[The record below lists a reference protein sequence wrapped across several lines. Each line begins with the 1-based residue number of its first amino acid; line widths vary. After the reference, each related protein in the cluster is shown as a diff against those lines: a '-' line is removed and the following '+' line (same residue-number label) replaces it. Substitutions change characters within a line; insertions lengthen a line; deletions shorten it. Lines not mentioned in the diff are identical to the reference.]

1 MNGESS
7 AALPRRPL
15 RHTTLSLVFFALLA
29 IVVVWGT
36 GRILAPF
43 ITPILLAAIVV
54 TLTFPLYRRLRARMK
69 GRDTLSAVLMLL
81 GVTFV
86 VILPAF
92 LLTLLLI
99 DQATEL
105 FKLIQ
110 KTDVPAV
117 IERLE
122 LRERVNPILRR
133 IPGLDPSTIK
143 VESMIVGVIRQ
154 IPAVVARQGGQFLA
168 GLVNIVIGFLM
179 MLLAAFY
186 LYLDGERLLS
196 ELRILSPLP
205 DEYDREIFSKFKD
218 VVDATF
224 RGQMLTAMAQGGV
237 TALGLW
243 IAGIPGAVFWGA
255 VAAVFSLIPMVG
267 AAAVWVPATIYL
279 FLNAAYHGSGQWRG
293 FFLVAWGIMV
303 VSLVDNV
310 IRPWAMK
317 GKTKMPAVLLFFAIL
332 GGIQAFGFVGLIL
345 GPLVFALVIPLV
357 DIYKTILLDRE
368 LEARAAIA
376 TPGAGGARPASK

>member
-7 AALPRRPL
+7 VALRRRPL

-29 IVVVWGT
+29 IVVVWGA

-43 ITPILLAAIVV
+43 LTPILLAAIVV
-54 TLTFPLYRRLRARMK
+54 TLTFPLYRRLRTRMK

-117 IERLE
+117 IERLG
-122 LRERVNPILRR
+122 LRERLTPVLSR

-168 GLVNIVIGFLM
+168 GLVNIIVGFLM

-186 LYLDGERLLS
+186 LYLDGEKLLS

-243 IAGIPGAVFWGA
+243 IAGIPGAFFWGA

-267 AAAVWVPATIYL
+267 AAAVWVPAAIYL
-279 FLNAAYHGSGQWRG
+279 FLNAAYHGSGHWRG

-303 VSLVDNV
+303 VSLVDNI

-317 GKTKMPAVLLFFAIL
+317 GKTNMPAVLLFFAIL

-357 DIYKTILLDRE
+357 EIYKTILLDRE
-368 LEARAAIA
+368 LEARAAVSPPA
-376 TPGAGGARPASK
+376 AGGARPASK

>member
-1 MNGESS
+1 MNGESP

-15 RHTTLSLVFFALLA
+15 RHTTLSLVFFGLLA
-29 IVVVWGT
+29 IVVVWGA

-54 TLTFPLYRRLRARMK
+54 TLTFPLYRRLRAGMK

-81 GVTFV
+81 GVTLV
-86 VILPAF
+86 IILPAF

-99 DQATEL
+99 NQATEL

-122 LRERVNPILRR
+122 LRERLTPVLSR

-154 IPAVVARQGGQFLA
+154 IPAVVARQGGLFLA

-186 LYLDGERLLS
+186 LYVDGEKLLS

-224 RGQMLTAMAQGGV
+224 RGQMLTAMAQGAV

-279 FLNAAYHGSGQWRG
+279 FLNAAYHGSGNWRG

-345 GPLVFALVIPLV
+345 GPLVFALVIPV
-357 DIYKTILLDRE
+357 VEIYKTILLDRE
-368 LEARAAIA
+368 LEARAIA
-376 TPGAGGARPASK
+376 SPASAGGAPPASK